1 MHRQPGRKR
10 DVARERETQTV
21 ARSVADPALAQEAIS
36 PVEQLGGAEAG
47 PLSPILALIGALAF
61 GRTRFRRNDPIS
73 NLVTPTLSDLQDPAK
88 LQQLTERFTAMYDY
102 TYGPASGAT
111 TSLTVDWGTWSSES
125 VCGCRSLAAEG
136 EIPMIVAAT
145 CRRFGSAKIPSS
157 LVTFGATR

>member
-36 PVEQLGGAEAG
+36 PVEQLGRAEAG

-73 NLVTPTLSDLQDPAK
+73 DLATPSEFAADLTRR
-88 LQQLTERFTAMYDY
+88 LR
-102 TYGPASGAT
+102 SGAPILPLDPLEHRLKGGGVIRT
-111 TSLTVDWGTWSSES
+111 AVSG
-125 VCGCRSLAAEG
+125 
-136 EIPMIVAAT
+136 
-145 CRRFGSAKIPSS
+145 
-157 LVTFGATR
+157 